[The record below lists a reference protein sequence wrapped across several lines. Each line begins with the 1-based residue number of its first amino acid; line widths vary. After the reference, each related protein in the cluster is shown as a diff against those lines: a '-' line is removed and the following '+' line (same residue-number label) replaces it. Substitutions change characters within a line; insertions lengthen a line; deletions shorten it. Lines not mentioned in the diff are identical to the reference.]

1 MKCPNCGSEDIQY
14 SSKSSGGGYSAG
26 NGCCGYM
33 FLGPIGLLCGACGS
47 KVETEEFW
55 ICKQCGHK
63 FSNLTGQINQ
73 EFDAK
78 LAKADKKINEM
89 ISNHNKRTINK
100 YKQEINSN
108 QFCSYISKHQ
118 TAKYKLETEER
129 FLENR
134 FIKLLSDLPKTDRLA
149 KKYEKAIGDE
159 HPVRSVLNQI
169 LLLLMIA
176 SFIVGLIPV
185 GLALLLIF
193 ALQSIRILTAEKR
206 IKAKLKKRF
215 LKTDDEYK
223 SHYKLMK
230 DAAAEEKEMRDYVYK
245 IECIEKYD
253 KQNQK

>member
-33 FLGPIGLLCGACGS
+33 FLGPLGLLCGACGS

-63 FSNLTGQINQ
+63 FSNFAGQVNQ

-78 LAKADKKINEM
+78 LAKADKKIDEM
-89 ISNHNKRTINK
+89 IANHNKRTINK
-100 YKQEINSN
+100 YKQEISSN
-108 QFCSYISKHQ
+108 QFSSYRSKHQ
-118 TAKYKLETEER
+118 TAECRLETEQR

-134 FIKLLSDLPKTDRLA
+134 FTKLLSDLPKTNRLA
-149 KKYEKAIGDE
+149 KKYQKAIDDKY
-159 HPVRSVLNQI
+159 PVSRVINVILI
-169 LLLLMIA
+169 LLMFA
-176 SFIVGLIPV
+176 SFIVGIVPL
-185 GLALLLIF
+185 GLVLLLILV
-193 ALQSIRILTAEKR
+193 LQAIRMLTAEKR
-206 IKAKLKKRF
+206 IKSKLKRQF

-223 SHYKLMK
+223 SHYELMK
-230 DAAAEEKEMRDYVYK
+230 DAAAEEKEMRKYVYK
-245 IECIEKYD
+245 IKCIEEYD